1 MSDTKDLLK
10 MVMKWLL
17 VPGPKRK
24 KYSELTN
31 EDSDYSKHI
40 FQTVN
45 TKPIGTNHFY
55 GLQRRDRNLTGYS
68 KRVTFKKKSVI
79 IRFLVF
85 SQKNTMGKKKIPRKK
100 KETVEWL
107 RLCSSTAEVWV

>member
-24 KYSELTN
+24 KCSELTN

-45 TKPIGTNHFY
+45 TNLLEPIIFMVY
-55 GLQRRDRNLTGYS
+55 
-68 KRVTFKKKSVI
+68 
-79 IRFLVF
+79 
-85 SQKNTMGKKKIPRKK
+85 
-100 KETVEWL
+100 KEETEI
-107 RLCSSTAEVWV
+107 

>member
-24 KYSELTN
+24 KCSELRN

-55 GLQRRDRNLTGYS
+55 GLQRRDRNLTGYFL
-68 KRVTFKKKSVI
+68 KRITFKKKSVI

-85 SQKNTMGKKKIPRKK
+85 SQKNTMGKKN
-100 KETVEWL
+100 T
-107 RLCSSTAEVWV
+107 